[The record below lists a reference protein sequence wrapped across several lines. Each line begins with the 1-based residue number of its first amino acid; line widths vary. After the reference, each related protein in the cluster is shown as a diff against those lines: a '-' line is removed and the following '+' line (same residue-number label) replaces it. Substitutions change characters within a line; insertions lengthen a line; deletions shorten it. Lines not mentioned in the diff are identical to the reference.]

1 MTILLKAT
9 LKLNEKP
16 VQILEFSFC
25 WSLSVKFNSKT
36 TRDRRNLSTQYQK
49 PSAQ

>member
-1 MTILLKAT
+1 MTIFLKAT

-25 WSLSVKFNSKT
+25 WSLSNSEILHIWKAYLTLEIVKEDKC
-36 TRDRRNLSTQYQK
+36 
-49 PSAQ
+49 A